1 MSPRQGARLVV
12 RHSSFGHPK
21 CALGAFIE
29 GHPLNHALEVI
40 KPGNR
45 PLKGLS
51 GQSDS
56 AETSIE
62 PGQTSPIC
70 DSEAAGVG
78 PSTGE
83 TLHGGITPDSLELDV
98 VSIGSREYT
107 LIRCN
112 LACLVEHDFVE
123 RHIRAEAASFCAVS
137 VGKNADEDDSAA
149 ILPDGKLHL
158 AVSKE
163 AYQRLGLQG
172 AHVPHNPGAYSFN
185 APMLQGTG
193 SLLDI
198 ARDLPGLQGPLCVC
212 ADRYHI
218 EVDLFGRSYE
228 PGAPFYR
235 KVLPCLSHGQ

>member
-21 CALGAFIE
+21 CALDAFIE

-40 KPGNR
+40 KPNKR
-45 PLKGLS
+45 QCKGVS
-51 GQSDS
+51 GQPDS
-56 AETSIE
+56 AERSIK

-70 DSEAAGVG
+70 DSEAAGLA
-78 PSTGE
+78 PSTGRS
-83 TLHGGITPDSLELDV
+83 LHEGICQNSLELDLR
-98 VSIGSREYT
+98 SIGSREYA

-137 VGKNADEDDSAA
+137 LCTQAEENDSAA
-149 ILPDGKLHL
+149 ILPDGKLHM

-172 AHVPHNPGAYSFN
+172 AHVPHNPG
-185 APMLQGTG
+185 T
-193 SLLDI
+193 
-198 ARDLPGLQGPLCVC
+198 
-212 ADRYHI
+212 
-218 EVDLFGRSYE
+218 
-228 PGAPFYR
+228 
-235 KVLPCLSHGQ
+235 